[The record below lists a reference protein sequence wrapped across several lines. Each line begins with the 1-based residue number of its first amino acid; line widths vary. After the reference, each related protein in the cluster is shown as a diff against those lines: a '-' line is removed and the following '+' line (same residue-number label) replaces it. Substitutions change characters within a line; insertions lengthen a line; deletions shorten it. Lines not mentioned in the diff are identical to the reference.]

1 MTNRK
6 NIDNIIIKSN
16 DMRYFLYSLE
26 GGKSMNTTEKIYL
39 DADEIVELLG
49 VSKGFAYKII
59 RELNK
64 ELRSRNYIVIAGRV
78 PKKFFQE
85 KYYGFDN

>member
-1 MTNRK
+1 MK
-6 NIDNIIIKSN
+6 
-16 DMRYFLYSLE
+16 
-26 GGKSMNTTEKIYL
+26 TTEKIYL